1 MGSKKKKKRCKQI
14 TSRSPRTMSGLVR
27 QPDNCPIGLIIF
39 FFFFARSRF
48 LAHNA
53 YQPLFKKKKK
63 KKRKRGG
70 NTGFV
75 WSYFLTHTL
84 LHVLQLLTPLPP
96 FEQMSIIQPR
106 IKPPVCG

>member
-63 KKRKRGG
+63 KREKKEKWIILFSVSGSSQRSSVFI
-70 NTGFV
+70 T
-75 WSYFLTHTL
+75 SCHLPLASFLSPSAASVSL
-84 LHVLQLLTPLPP
+84 LH
-96 FEQMSIIQPR
+96 
-106 IKPPVCG
+106 